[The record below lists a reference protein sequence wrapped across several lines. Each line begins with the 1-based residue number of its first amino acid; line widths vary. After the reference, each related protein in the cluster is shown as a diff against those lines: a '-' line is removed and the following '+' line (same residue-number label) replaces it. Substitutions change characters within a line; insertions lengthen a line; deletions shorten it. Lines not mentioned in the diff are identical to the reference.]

1 MLHAECA
8 ELREKVERR
17 NREVREL
24 NQMLKAWEAMRH
36 SKDKQIAQLVERC
49 KRFEDDSFE
58 KQRSVDAMRARMGRE
73 RVGCGGGGSSSSPSF
88 GNGTPG
94 SVSGRGLSRG
104 SPAASNSAASSF
116 AFETARSKKPA
127 GARGLNLLDRRPGA
141 STSID
146 KENPP
151 TPASVGSVKTIASGG
166 GGETTPEMMGGGD
179 GGREKTGRATGARG
193 ASDDAPSAR
202 ALRALG
208 DASAVT
214 RAATSTLSA
223 LR

>member
-73 RVGCGGGGSSSSPSF
+73 RVGGGGGGSSSSPSF

-179 GGREKTGRATGARG
+179 GGR
-193 ASDDAPSAR
+193 
-202 ALRALG
+202 
-208 DASAVT
+208 
-214 RAATSTLSA
+214 
-223 LR
+223 